1 MPLMPNALLAT
12 IKAAFAGAFIVAAA
26 IPALAEPNTYLLSY
40 EATPSAGFDLP
51 KLKSAT
57 YEQRAAFSAKA
68 LEEIVP
74 RIAEAVG
81 VDVEDLVSE
90 VTPGGY
96 LLKTNASLQTEAEL
110 EEDQASRFAA
120 ALGYVF
126 HQYSVLVSELDDGD
140 GKTGY
145 VTVEFPE
152 DTLDAKVA
160 QAFFEKAASVDK
172 GLGGGYTAFGDEQ
185 IFLNVVDGNGK
196 PYSGLDNA
204 AFLAG
209 LTKAVDEFGP
219 PKPKIAESGN
229 ATARFV
235 GNSWDKQPKGEA
247 YAAVLGADVVKAL
260 DAIGADYAK
269 LVEAAFK

>member
-1 MPLMPNALLAT
+1 MSFFLSRT
-12 IKAAFAGAFIVAAA
+12 VKAVLTAASLTAAA
-26 IPALAEPNTYLLSY
+26 LAASPVFADTDTYLLSY

-51 KLKSAT
+51 KLKEAG
-57 YEQRAAFSAKA
+57 YRERAEFSAKVLA
-68 LEEIVP
+68 EIVP
-74 RIAEAVG
+74 RIADAVG
-81 VDVEDLVSE
+81 IDADELDSE

-96 LLKTNASLQTEAEL
+96 MLKTNASLQTEVEL
-110 EEDQASRFAA
+110 DDGQADRFAA

-126 HQYSVLVSELDDGD
+126 HQYSVLVSALDDGE

-145 VTVEFPE
+145 VVVDFP
-152 DTLDAKVA
+152 DKTLDAKVA

-209 LTKAVDEFGP
+209 LTQAAAGFGP
-219 PKPKIAESGN
+219 PQPKISESGT

-235 GNSWDKQPKGEA
+235 GNEWDKQPKGEA
-247 YAAVLGADVVKAL
+247 YAAALGADTVKAL
-260 DAIGADYAK
+260 DAIGADYAR